1 MSKFRTR
8 GRRSD
13 RAFTLIELLV
23 VIAIIALLI
32 GILLPALGKARGA
45 AQRLVSLANMKG
57 NTTYMAEYQ
66 GRNKDDVLN
75 PFSDEACRPGVT
87 PYAWFWYKGQTCRVG
102 WCFDNQGPCDSTQGS
117 ETWGYFWASTMYQE
131 VGEEFSRNKSYI
143 APGDRTLQQLY
154 RDVRG
159 QAATDFSYV
168 GPSSYWYPPV
178 FWQRPERFANQTR
191 VTGTPQNR
199 FFFRRN
205 KISDVLTPSQKVMLF
220 EARDYVGVNQPQW
233 NTAKSQPNAL
243 FADGSGAN
251 INMQTIISN
260 TTDQPAAQIPTDN
273 KLPQPSGLWEP
284 SDTELN
290 NYGYG
295 PESGFIWDNKRSQVN
310 RVQPAYFWATRN
322 GIRGR
327 DR

>member
-1 MSKFRTR
+1 
-8 GRRSD
+8 
-13 RAFTLIELLV
+13 
-23 VIAIIALLI
+23 
-32 GILLPALGKARGA
+32 
-45 AQRLVSLANMKG
+45 MKG

-75 PFSDEACRPGVT
+75 PFSDQACPPGSS
-87 PYAWFWYKGQTCRVG
+87 PYAWFWYKNQTCRVG
-102 WCFDNQGPCDSTQGS
+102 WCFDNQGPCNSTQGS

-154 RDVRG
+154 RDTTG
-159 QAATDFSYV
+159 QAATDYSYV

-191 VTGTPQNR
+191 ITGTPQNR

-220 EARDYVGVNQPQW
+220 EARDYVGLNQPQW
-233 NTAKSQPNAL
+233 NTAKSQPNVL
-243 FADGSGAN
+243 FSDGSGAN

-260 TTDQPAAQIPTDN
+260 TTDQPAAHDPPRQQAPPALGPLGAFGHRTEQLRLRARERLCLGQQARPDQPRPAR
-273 KLPQPSGLWEP
+273 LLLGDPQRPSGGATADRPLHV
-284 SDTELN
+284 S
-290 NYGYG
+290 
-295 PESGFIWDNKRSQVN
+295 SQDGLTARRFDV
-310 RVQPAYFWATRN
+310 
-322 GIRGR
+322 
-327 DR
+327 